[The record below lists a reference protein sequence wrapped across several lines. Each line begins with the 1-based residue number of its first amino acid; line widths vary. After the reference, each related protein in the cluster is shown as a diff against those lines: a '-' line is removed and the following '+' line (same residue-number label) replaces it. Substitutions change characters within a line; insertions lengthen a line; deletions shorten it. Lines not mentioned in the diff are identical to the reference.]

1 MTIYRVTATHWN
13 RGWELHI
20 EGVGVTQ
27 CRCLDEA
34 ESTVREYIK
43 FRTGTDSGEA
53 MIVVRFEVGGDL
65 GKQAQAARAATRA
78 AEIATREAAAQSRK
92 MARDL
97 SEAGLTGRDIAK
109 VLGVSAQRIS
119 QLLKS
124 A

>member
-1 MTIYRVTATHWN
+1 
-13 RGWELHI
+13 
-20 EGVGVTQ
+20 
-27 CRCLDEA
+27 
-34 ESTVREYIK
+34 
-43 FRTGTDSGEA
+43 

-109 VLGVSAQRIS
+109 VLGVSAQRLS